1 MVRCG
6 RRAIASVFALAILSS
21 TFTMTIV
28 APQVEASPAFLPP
41 QQFAFPN
48 DQITPRMTATS
59 DLNITLVWA
68 TEAPGRSNIYALSSF
83 DGGGSW
89 TVPKRVD
96 SYPSTFIHCQDPAI
110 ASNSSGAVFV
120 VWSDDRSGT
129 FRTYFSR
136 SLDQGVN
143 FATDML
149 VTMTTTGNQTV
160 PDIAVKDDIIYVVW
174 AEYVP
179 GKDPDIYLARSNDSG
194 QSFMSPVRVDHTG
207 TSQAYQSHPTVCVNG
222 SKVFVAWHGFT
233 IDTNYNIYGSISLNA
248 GASFVADIRVSDSSL
263 DYEHARPDASFTPD
277 GRIVVVWQDKRSGNF
292 DIRSSYSSDNA
303 TTFTTSIKGP
313 EHLSGPDQMDPR
325 IAIDYR
331 GITHLVYRE
340 GGGAVQD
347 KVMYASSSRLASFS
361 SSIPIRLAAT
371 DVLQEQPFV
380 LTTPNGTV
388 AVAYDSNEP
397 GTKDV
402 YFTHMLIPN
411 IPPTVEILSPPNGSV
426 VTGEFTITGNATDPD
441 AIDPLHP
448 SPFQVQVMM
457 LNDSIVVVPWT
468 DVSLVALPSWSYLL
482 NSTDFDNGNYTILAR
497 SSDSLSYSDVVS
509 INITISN
516 AAPKQLDLIIQSS
529 SLVFD
534 PAAPYVGDAV
544 NLTADVLNHGN
555 SDAHYVA
562 VGFYVD
568 GAKIAQVNWS
578 VVPAQGQVRQ
588 VRAQWHAV
596 LGTHNISVMADANN
610 SIPETNESNNEA
622 WKDIVVVARP
632 VFKPDLEVTAANI
645 TFAPS
650 TIYEND
656 TVSISV
662 MVYNKGNWVAS
673 NAVISIHNET
683 GLVANRS
690 VSIAPGVAS
699 LVEVEWPFVPLG
711 LHTIIV
717 YADPQ
722 YLLGEWSYANNQAE
736 KQFTVLPVVIDRPDL
751 LFSTGVMLT
760 PSPPALTDGDQA
772 TVMVMVS
779 NDGTAPAYN
788 VDVQFKLDGS
798 NLNVTRIA
806 TLAPGTTED
815 VVLQWSAVQ
824 GHHNISVQLDYE
836 NNITEYNE
844 TNNQAWRQFD
854 VRVRAFYI
862 ADLVLTQGNVT
873 LYPTSPSVGTLCRI
887 NATVVNLGND
897 TVYNV
902 HIVVQIDGNP
912 LNGVLYIDR
921 LDPNEFAQVNVTWPP
936 TSWGPHQIKVL
947 VDPQNEIHEMSEG
960 NNNITVNVDLGS
972 EPINIKPGDVVLPI
986 WIIAGVVLVI
996 GAFAFYRRRKRKQ

>member
-1 MVRCG
+1 MVLCG
-6 RRAIASVFALAILSS
+6 KGVIASVLALAILSS
-21 TFTMTIV
+21 TVTMIIV

-41 QQFAFPN
+41 LQFAFPN

-68 TEAPGRSNIYALSSF
+68 TQAPGHSNIYALSSF

-89 TVPKRVD
+89 TAPKRVD

-110 ASNSSGAVFV
+110 ASNSSGAIFV
-120 VWSDDRSGT
+120 VWSDDRSGS

-194 QSFMSPVRVDHTG
+194 MSFQSPVRVDHTG
-207 TSQAYQSHPTVCVNG
+207 TSQAYQSHPTVCANG

-233 IDTNYNIYGSISLNA
+233 LDTNYNIYGSISLDA
-248 GASFVADIRVSDSSL
+248 GVSFAADVRVSDGTL

-303 TTFTTSIKGP
+303 TTFAKSIKASDDLL
-313 EHLSGPDQMDPR
+313 HYDQTNPR

-331 GITHLVYRE
+331 GITHLVYQDER
-340 GGGAVQD
+340 GAVQD

-361 SSIPIRLAAT
+361 SSIPIHSAAT
-371 DVLQEQPFV
+371 DVLQEHPFA

-402 YFTHMLIPN
+402 YFTHMFIPN
-411 IPPTVEILSPPNGSV
+411 VPPTVEILSPANGSI

-457 LNDSIVVVPWT
+457 LNDSIVVIPWT
-468 DVSLVALPSWSYLL
+468 DVSLSALPSWSYLL

-497 SSDSLSYSDVVS
+497 SSDSLSYSDMAS

-516 AAPKQLDLIIQSS
+516 AAPKLLDLIIQSS

-534 PAAPYVGDAV
+534 PATPYVGDAV

-562 VGFYVD
+562 VRFYVD
-568 GAKIAQVNWS
+568 GGQIAQVNS
-578 VVPAQGQVRQ
+578 SLVPAQGQVQ
-588 VRAQWHAV
+588 VRAQWQAV
-596 LGTHNISVMADANN
+596 LGTHNISIMADANS
-610 SIPETNESNNEA
+610 SIPETNESNNLA
-622 WKDIVVVARP
+622 WKNIVVVSRP
-632 VFKPDLEVTAANI
+632 VYKPDLEVTAANI
-645 TFAPS
+645 TFAPT

-662 MVYNKGNWVAS
+662 MVYNKGNGVAS
-673 NAVISIHNET
+673 SAVISINNET
-683 GLVANRS
+683 GFIANRS
-690 VSIAPGVAS
+690 VSIAPGAAS
-699 LVEVEWPFVPLG
+699 LVQVEWPFVPLG

-722 YLLGEWSYANNQAE
+722 FLLGEWSYANNHAE

-751 LFSTGVMLT
+751 LFSTGVMLS

-772 TVMVMVS
+772 TVTIMVS

-788 VDVQFKLDGS
+788 VDVQFKLDDS
-798 NLNVTRIA
+798 NLTVRRIG
-806 TLAPGTTED
+806 TLAAGTSED
-815 VVLQWSAVQ
+815 VVVQWTALQ
-824 GHHNISVQLDYE
+824 GHHNISVEIDYQH
-836 NNITEYNE
+836 NITEFNE
-844 TNNQAWRQFD
+844 TNNQVWRQFD
-854 VRVRAFYI
+854 VRARAFYI

-873 LYPTSPSVGTLCRI
+873 LYPTGPKVGTLCRI
-887 NATVVNLGND
+887 NATIVNVGND

-902 HIVVQIDGNP
+902 HVVVQIDGTQ
-912 LNGVLYIDR
+912 LDGVLYIDR
-921 LDPNEFAQVNVTWPP
+921 LDPNEFAQVGATWDP
-936 TSWGPHQIKVL
+936 SWGPHQIKVL
-947 VDPQNEIHEMSEG
+947 VDPQNEVREMSEG

-972 EPINIKPGDVVLPI
+972 APIDIKPSDVVLPI

-996 GAFAFYRRRKRKQ
+996 GAFAFYQRRKRKQ

>member
-1 MVRCG
+1 MVHCG
-6 RRAIASVFALAILSS
+6 RRAIALVFALAMLSS
-21 TFTMTIV
+21 TFTMIIV
-28 APQVEASPAFLPP
+28 APAAGATPAFLPP

-48 DQITPRMTATS
+48 EQVTPRMTATS
-59 DLNITLVWA
+59 DLNITMVWA
-68 TEAPGRSNIYALSSF
+68 TQAPGHSNIYALSSF

-89 TVPKRVD
+89 TAPKRVD

-110 ASNSSGAVFV
+110 ASNSSGAIFV

-194 QSFMSPVRVDHTG
+194 MSFLSPVRVDHTG

-233 IDTNYNIYGSISLNA
+233 IDTNYNVYGSISLNA
-248 GASFVADIRVSDSSL
+248 GVSFTADVRVSDGSL

-277 GRIVVVWQDKRSGNF
+277 GRIVVVWQDKRSGNL

-303 TTFTTSIKGP
+303 TTFTKSIIGP
-313 EHLSGPDQMDPR
+313 DHLSGPDQMDPR

-361 SSIPIRLAAT
+361 SSIPIRSAAT
-371 DVLQEQPFV
+371 DVLQEFPFV
-380 LTTPNGTV
+380 LCTPNGTV

-397 GTKDV
+397 GNKDV

-411 IPPTVEILSPPNGSV
+411 IPPTVEFLSPANGSI
-426 VTGEFTITGNATDPD
+426 VTGEFTVTGNATDPD

-448 SPFQVQVMM
+448 SPFQVQLMM
-457 LNDSIVVVPWT
+457 LNDSIVVIPWT
-468 DVSLVALPSWSYLL
+468 DVSLSALPSWSYLL
-482 NSTDFDNGNYTILAR
+482 NSTNFDNGNYTLFAR
-497 SSDSLSYSDVVS
+497 SSDSLSYSDVAS

-534 PAAPYVGDAV
+534 PAAPYVNDMV

-562 VGFYVD
+562 VRFYVD
-568 GAKIAQVNWS
+568 GVQKTQVNS
-578 VVPAQGQVRQ
+578 SLVPAQGQVQ
-588 VRAQWHAV
+588 VRAQWQAV
-596 LGTHNISVMADANN
+596 LGTHNISVMVDANY
-610 SIPETNESNNEA
+610 SIPETNESNNLA
-622 WKDIVVVARP
+622 WKDIVVVTRP
-632 VFKPDLEVTAANI
+632 VYKPDLEVTAANI
-645 TFAPS
+645 TFTPS

-656 TVSISV
+656 TVSISIV
-662 MVYNKGNWVAS
+662 VYNKGNGVAS
-673 NAVISIHNET
+673 NAVISITNET
-683 GLVANRS
+683 GLIANRS
-690 VSIAPGVAS
+690 VSIAPGVAY
-699 LVEVEWPFVPLG
+699 LVQVDWPFVPLG
-711 LHTIIV
+711 LHTV
-717 YADPQ
+717 MVTADPQ
-722 YLLGEWSYANNQAE
+722 YLLGEWSYSNNYAQ

-751 LFSTGVMLT
+751 LFATGVMLS
-760 PSPPALTDGDQA
+760 PSPPALTDGDQS
-772 TVMVMVS
+772 TVTIVVT

-788 VDVQFKLDGS
+788 VDVQFKLDDS
-798 NLNVTRIA
+798 NLTVKRIA
-806 TLAPGTTED
+806 TLAPGTSED
-815 VVLQWSAVQ
+815 VVLQWAALQ
-824 GHHNISVQLDYE
+824 GRHNISVQLDYDY
-836 NNITEYNE
+836 NITEYNE

-854 VRVRAFYI
+854 VRARAFYI

-873 LYPTSPSVGTLCRI
+873 LYPVGPKVGTLCRI

-897 TVYNV
+897 TAYNV
-902 HIVVQIDGNP
+902 HVVVQIDGTQ
-912 LNGVLYIDR
+912 LDGVLYIDR
-921 LDPNEFAQVNVTWPP
+921 LDPNEFAMVGVTWDP
-936 TSWGPHQIKVL
+936 TWGPHQIKVL
-947 VDPQNEIHEMSEG
+947 VDPENEIHEMNEG

-972 EPINIKPGDVVLPI
+972 KPIEINMSDVVLPI

-996 GAFAFYRRRKRKQ
+996 GAFAFYRRRKRKK